1 MKNSRVATRALGGRG
16 YRNYID
22 MLYVLIGVISPIV
35 LNGIHMLIGI
45 MVLKKYNSISSLG
58 FSGVSFVTKTLGML
72 YLTWLGVS
80 ILQLNYKIFVPLLA
94 FFWFITHIVEA
105 FVIQYYIK
113 NKK

>member
-1 MKNSRVATRALGGRG
+1 
-16 YRNYID
+16 

-72 YLTWLGVS
+72 YLT
-80 ILQLNYKIFVPLLA
+80 
-94 FFWFITHIVEA
+94 
-105 FVIQYYIK
+105 
-113 NKK
+113 